1 MNTPTTRSAPSSL
14 QAGPAI
20 QNGDP
25 RQAPVQ
31 RKAFSLAEIAFLIGA
46 PLAWAVL
53 LLFHPTGDG
62 EDFYPVVSDE
72 VTAWLIVHVGTLL
85 FVPLIAAAV
94 YLLLRGVEGIAAQVS
109 RVALGSFVL
118 FYVTFEVLIGI
129 GVGLFTDEVN
139 GLPAADQPAAASAIE
154 GFADSGVVAVFEN
167 VGTGSLLVALAAAGI
182 ALWRRADAPLA
193 VPVLLVLAAV
203 PIAWHVTPFGQV
215 GLALFIAAVLLVVRA
230 RSVPR
235 MAPAAVV
242 RPTAT

>member
-1 MNTPTTRSAPSSL
+1 VTPA
-14 QAGPAI
+14 
-20 QNGDP
+20 
-25 RQAPVQ
+25 Q
-31 RKAFSLAEIAFLIGA
+31 RKAFSSTEIAFLIGA

-53 LLFHPTGDG
+53 LLLHPTGDG
-62 EDFYPVVSDE
+62 EDLYPVVSDE

-94 YLLLRGVEGIAAQVS
+94 YLLLRGVEGTAAQVS

-129 GVGLFTDEVN
+129 GVGLFSDEVN
-139 GLPAADQPAAASAIE
+139 GLPAADQQGGAEAIE
-154 GFADSGVVAVFEN
+154 RFADNGVVAVFEMI
-167 VGTGSLLVALAAAGI
+167 GTGSLLVALSAAGI

-230 RSVPR
+230 RTVPR
-235 MAPAAVV
+235 VTPAAAV
-242 RPTAT
+242 RPTVT